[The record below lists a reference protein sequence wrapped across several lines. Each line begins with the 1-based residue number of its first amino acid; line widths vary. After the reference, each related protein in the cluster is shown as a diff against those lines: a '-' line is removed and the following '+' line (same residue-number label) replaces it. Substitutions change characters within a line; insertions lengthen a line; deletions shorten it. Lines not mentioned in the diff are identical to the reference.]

1 MSGTGTF
8 VPPEPPAYAV
18 ASPRQRA
25 ARLVTDVLAPA
36 NLVIGLL
43 LVVGAHSTGGW
54 AGAGWGLFAALFCG
68 VLPIGVIALGVRRG
82 ALTDKHIRIRRQ
94 RVLPMALSLV
104 SVAAGLGL
112 LYGLGAPADVRALVV
127 AMLVGLLSAL
137 AVTVGW
143 QISIHNAVAG
153 GAAMIL
159 ALAFGPGLL
168 PFAAAVPVAVGWSR
182 LALRAHTRAQVL
194 AGTALGGVSALVFAL
209 LR

>member
-1 MSGTGTF
+1 MNGTGAF

-18 ASPRQRA
+18 ASPRERA
-25 ARLVTDVLAPA
+25 ARLVTDTLAPA

-43 LVVGAHSTGGW
+43 LVIGAHGTADWSGV
-54 AGAGWGLFAALFCG
+54 GWGLLAALFCG
-68 VLPIGVIALGVRRG
+68 VVPIGLILLGVRRG

-94 RVLPMALSLV
+94 RVLPMAASLLSV
-104 SVAAGLGL
+104 VTGLAL
-112 LYGLGAPADVRALVV
+112 LYGLHAPADVRALVV

-153 GAAMIL
+153 GVAMIL
-159 ALAFGPGLL
+159 ALAFGAWLL
-168 PFAAAVPVAVGWSR
+168 PFAAAVPLAVGWSR
-182 LALRAHTRAQVL
+182 LVLRAHTRAQVL